1 MTDLQPTDPEDKKIL
16 TLARASRAR
25 TQAAQGGCV
34 RDSDGRTYAATSVS
48 LADLNLSAIQL
59 AVAMAISS
67 GAQGIEA
74 VALVA
79 EEGPTDAD
87 LAVVRALPGT
97 GVRVW
102 CADPAGTVQ
111 QTVQV

>member
-1 MTDLQPTDPEDKKIL
+1 MTDLQPTDPEDRKIL

-25 TQAAQGGCV
+25 TEAAQGGCV
-34 RDSDGRTYAATSVS
+34 RDTDGRTYAATSIEVAG
-48 LADLNLSAIQL
+48 LKLSAIQL
-59 AVAMAISS
+59 AVAMAVSS
-67 GAQGIEA
+67 GAQGVEA

-79 EEGPTDAD
+79 DDGPTEAD
-87 LAVVRALPGT
+87 LSVIRGLPGT

-111 QTVQV
+111 WTVEL